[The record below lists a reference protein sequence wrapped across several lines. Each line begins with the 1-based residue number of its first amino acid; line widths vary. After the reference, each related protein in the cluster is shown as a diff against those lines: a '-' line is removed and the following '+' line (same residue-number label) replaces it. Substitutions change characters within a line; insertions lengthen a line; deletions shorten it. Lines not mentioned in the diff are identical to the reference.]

1 MTFNKQVGVDYSNYR
16 EWTEVELRTK
26 SEYLGKYEEYTP
38 DRIFSIGNKLIS
50 TAKAEGLV
58 GCFLKFE
65 STMDP
70 YDDMTG
76 PVCLTVCGYRKLNE
90 KERKKQEELDYVKA
104 LSDSTGVTPYDIKN
118 FLALKKS
125 EDLLKLMKEI
135 KFGEDQSI

>member
-16 EWTEVELRTK
+16 EWTEVELYTK
-26 SEYLGKYEEYTP
+26 AEYLSEYDEYTP
-38 DRIFSIGNKLIS
+38 DRIFSLGNKLIS

-58 GCFLKFE
+58 GCFLKFK
-65 STMDP
+65 STMDS

-135 KFGEDQSI
+135 KFGEDQGI